1 MSDQNSILISS
12 FVMVC
17 DALRFSGLHARYTDE
32 GMSYVDR
39 CGESC
44 ETLSC
49 WGLILIM
56 NEEFLVSA
64 SQQLALITSPA
75 LCATFH

>member
-1 MSDQNSILISS
+1 MPLDVLGR
-12 FVMVC
+12 M
-17 DALRFSGLHARYTDE
+17 HATLTKSAS
-32 GMSYVDR
+32 MSYADR
-39 CGESC
+39 CGESY

-49 WGLILIM
+49 WGLILKFLIM

-64 SQQLALITSPA
+64 SEQLALITSPA